1 MGDFVKMNGTVG
13 LLLEMLEI
21 FLNVLEF
28 IAIVIS
34 VTTVLFLMFNKFSK
48 GLKVVL
54 GPCGFPLRARLR
66 VLFICRSSFVK
77 KRAFLE
83 FAMLETGG
91 YGTIPVEWH
100 TIVNKFKSFYAAN
113 EQNLV
118 YEIPNCTALIGSD
131 FSAVVARYFEFL
143 GKADVRRAFG
153 IQDDAL
159 EWVTRIHIE
168 EAYTTPTCLLTGLL
182 SQYEESW
189 EEFIKRYVSTAY
201 ITESAEDAATA
212 ILPNELYFTFAWL
225 LWGPSYEL
233 EYRNYWAGLCQM
245 SYGDESNSIPVVA
258 NYNTEVIHQLR
269 DKLTENYERR
279 YGALV
284 SAELSIYEKK
294 AYYKR
299 LRNLTNPENAYF
311 YDKVENGEFSFAAQI
326 DSFVPSTNY
335 KAKKY
340 YCTAYVWLLFEL
352 EDEISPAFHPER
364 SVAFFEHA
372 NLTDKNTYQFLI
384 ETLIEKA
391 LKHFERILLDP
402 KYDGRKYRFVCA
414 LNNRIANDCKKRF
427 AEIAAE
433 DTPLGRAI
441 ASRIILEEK
450 RPAAT
455 VFAAFDEFF
464 SPNEDMTYEEID
476 LKDPKAISDLARFY
490 AEIYLNCFPNPDE
503 RESFDNLLS
512 YLREG
517 EGKSEYRY
525 RILLVKDSEDRILGG
540 SIFDYFKR
548 SNSGIIEF
556 IAVKNDLQSGGIGSN
571 IYQHVLALFN
581 QDAIASGKTGI
592 GHVFCEIDSPEY
604 STAAIKKYLYFWNKN
619 HYRHIDFSYVQP
631 ALSASQAP
639 VEGLWL
645 TVAKFADKE
654 ETLDSALLLDVVY
667 DYMKYCMHIE
677 DPAADP
683 SYIKMK
689 KEVEAKGAVALLP
702 II

>member
-1 MGDFVKMNGTVG
+1 MNVVLS
-13 LLLEMLEI
+13 LLLDILDG
-21 FLNVLEF
+21 FLNVMEF
-28 IAIVIS
+28 AAVVIS
-34 VTTVLFLMFNKFSK
+34 VITVLFLMFNKFNK
-48 GLKVVL
+48 GLKSIL
-54 GPCGFPLRARLR
+54 GPCGLPLRARLR

-83 FAMLETGG
+83 YAMLETGG
-91 YGTIPVEWH
+91 YGTIPSEWH
-100 TIVNKFKSFYAAN
+100 TVINKFKSFYAAK
-113 EQNLV
+113 ESELV
-118 YEIPNCTALIGSD
+118 YDVPNCTALIGSD
-131 FSAVVARYFEFL
+131 FSAVVARYFAFL
-143 GKADVRRAFG
+143 GQEDVKKAFG
-153 IQDDAL
+153 IQDECL
-159 EWVTRIHIE
+159 QWVIRIHIE

-201 ITESAEDAATA
+201 ITEAEENATQC

-233 EYRNYWAGLCQM
+233 EYRHYWAGLCQI

-258 NYNTEVIHQLR
+258 NHNTDVINQLR
-269 DKLTENYERR
+269 DKLVENRERR

-284 SAELSIYEKK
+284 SAELSLYEKK
-294 AYYKR
+294 AFYKQ
-299 LRNLTNPENAYF
+299 LRNITNPDNAYF
-311 YDKVENGEFSFAAQI
+311 YDKVEDGEFAFAAQI

-352 EDEISPAFHPER
+352 EDESTPAFRPEK

-402 KYDGRKYRFVCA
+402 KYEGRKYRFVCA
-414 LNNRIANDCKKRF
+414 LNDRIANDCKKRF
-427 AEIAAE
+427 AEIAAT
-433 DTPLGRAI
+433 DSDFGRAL
-441 ASRIILEEK
+441 ASRVIMEEK
-450 RPAAT
+450 RPASA
-455 VFAAFDEFF
+455 VFASFDEFF
-464 SPNEDMTYEEID
+464 SPNEDITYREVD

-490 AEIYLNCFPNPDE
+490 AEIYLSCFPNPDE

-512 YLREG
+512 YLREA
-517 EGKSEYRY
+517 EGQNEYRY
-525 RILLVKDSEDRILGG
+525 RILLAKDSEDRILGG

-548 SNSGIIEF
+548 SNSAVIEF

-571 IYQHVLALFN
+571 IYRHVLALLGE
-581 QDAIASGKTGI
+581 DAVANGKTGV

-604 STAAIKKYLYFWNKN
+604 STAAVKKYLFFWHKN

-631 ALSASQAP
+631 ALSANQAP
-639 VEGLWL
+639 VTGLWL

-654 ETLDSALLLDVVY
+654 STVPAQLLLDVVY
-667 DYMKYCMHIE
+667 DYMKYCMHID

-683 SYIKMK
+683 AFIQMK
-689 KEVEAKGAVALLP
+689 KEVDAKSAVALLP
-702 II
+702 IIEE